1 MKVLIFGG
9 TGLVGTAVTRRA
21 VAAGHEV
28 TVFTRNKQHVT
39 IDGVTVVEGSV
50 KNAEQVAQAVKGM
63 DAVIQCIGI
72 GGRGNGKPTTVAS
85 DANRVITQVMEQ
97 EGVKRYIAM
106 SVVGAG
112 DSWTALPWI
121 YHRCLLPWFQSWFVP
136 IIDYKNRMGQ
146 DIVKTGLDWTVVR
159 STTVKDKPAR
169 GRYKAITDGRH
180 FSFSIT
186 AADLADFI
194 VAQLNS
200 HEYVRKM
207 PVVCN

>member
-21 VAAGHEV
+21 VEAGHEV

-39 IDGVTVVEGSV
+39 IEGVAVVEGSV

-85 DANRVITQVMEQ
+85 DASRVITQVMEQ

-106 SVVGAG
+106 SVVGAD

-121 YHRCLLPWFQSWFVP
+121 YRRCLLPWFQSWFVP
-136 IIDYKNRMGQ
+136 IIDDKNRMEQ
-146 DIVKTGLDWTVVR
+146 DIVKTGLD
-159 STTVKDKPAR
+159 
-169 GRYKAITDGRH
+169 
-180 FSFSIT
+180 
-186 AADLADFI
+186 
-194 VAQLNS
+194 
-200 HEYVRKM
+200 
-207 PVVCN
+207 